1 MRIVLH
7 SGTASG
13 VIAAVQAG
21 LAGARPALSAAGWHV
36 AGGGAQG
43 ASDLLI
49 ASIALGELHPLPA
62 ARGLGDPLDH
72 QDFAIQARVQMA
84 RTIVAL
90 RPKALLLSLPEAVLW
105 CDDDMRLSALR
116 RLLSDWADDIRAVL
130 HMAHPAEALADAFAA
145 QVTLGRQ
152 AGLSAEAGIA
162 AAPEGW
168 FAAARAMQGGAS
180 YGSRASRHPSLQMPA
195 VAVDGAATAA
205 LWVRVFGA
213 DAVRARELPAG
224 GDGKP
229 VPGDVLEDLGLPAP
243 LGPLTVP
250 AARRLSPAALGQ
262 ALALNRAIAG
272 LEAAEGPVPLFLRAP
287 ILAALDDGKAGLS
300 AKDVGALT
308 ATLRPLSGAKKAPV
322 SIEPDPYFDAAPHLA
337 DLPAAMARFAAERDA
352 ARKARAAQAAA
363 PATAKARAKA
373 AAEPLSPAAEA
384 LLDAKAREVLKT
396 FAGGRFWPH
405 NEGIVGFDETEDRPP
420 FDAAPAPATNTLI
433 LGCMKN
439 EGPYI
444 LEWIAYHQAIG
455 VGHFLIF
462 TNDCSDGTDR
472 ILDRLAEM
480 GIVTHERNDE
490 WKGKSPQQA
499 ALNRAMKMDVVRRA
513 DWLIHIDVDEYI
525 NIRLGEGTMPELL
538 AAMGDAT
545 NLAMTWRLFGNG
557 GLDGIG
563 DASVIDRFT
572 GCSPTYCP
580 KPHTMW
586 GFKSMTRNAGV
597 YEKLSCHRPN
607 HLTPDGERVVKWLNG
622 SLKDATKELAQK
634 GWRNSIQSIGF
645 DAVQL
650 NHYALRS
657 RESFLIKR
665 QRGRA
670 LHVDRSIGLNYW
682 VRHDWSRNV
691 DRTILRQVP
700 RMQAAK
706 AALLADP
713 VLARLQDEALAW
725 HHAKAE
731 ELKGTEAFRALWD
744 QTREADLSDAER
756 MAYAVAEDMES

>member
-1 MRIVLH
+1 MRIVVH
-7 SGTASG
+7 SGTATG
-13 VIAAVQAG
+13 IGGAVQAALAHARGALAAERWLYPEG
-21 LAGARPALSAAGWHV
+21 LGAGGQGDLLMAALPLGEAHPLAAG
-36 AGGGAQG
+36 
-43 ASDLLI
+43 
-49 ASIALGELHPLPA
+49 
-62 ARGLGDPLDH
+62 RGLDDPVDL
-72 QDFAIQARVQMA
+72 QDFSLRA
-84 RTIVAL
+84 RTILSRQIVAQ
-90 RPKALLLSLPEAVLW
+90 RPRGLVLSLPEAALW
-105 CDDDMRLSALR
+105 CDGEERLSALH
-116 RLLSDWADDIRAVL
+116 RLLSDWSDDITAIL
-130 HMAHPAEALADAFAA
+130 HLAHPAEALADAFTA
-145 QVTLGRQ
+145 QVMLGRQ
-152 AGLSAEAGIA
+152 DGLASEAAVAADPAGWWA
-162 AAPEGW
+162 AAT
-168 FAAARAMQGGAS
+168 AARAGGKPSAT
-180 YGSRASRHPSLQMPA
+180 RHPLLALPSP
-195 VAVDGAATAA
+195 AVDGAGLAA
-205 LWVRVFGA
+205 LWARVFGA
-213 DAVRARELPAG
+213 DAVLARELPLAEAG
-224 GDGKP
+224 QP
-229 VPGDVLEDLGLPAP
+229 VPQAVLNDLALPVP
-243 LGPLTVP
+243 LDPPPL
-250 AARRLSPAALGQ
+250 AATRRPSSAALSR
-262 ALALNRAIAG
+262 ALTLNRALAGVEGPIPMALREPMLARLWDDRAG
-272 LEAAEGPVPLFLRAP
+272 LA
-287 ILAALDDGKAGLS
+287 
-300 AKDVGALT
+300 AKDVAALT
-308 ATLRPLSGAKKAPV
+308 AAIRPLSGGRKTPLVLEADDSFDPAP
-322 SIEPDPYFDAAPHLA
+322 LMA
-337 DLPAAMARFAAERDA
+337 DLPQAIARWQAERDA
-352 ARKARAAQAAA
+352 ARKARSAAMQAPTPPRASRRPA
-363 PATAKARAKA
+363 P
-373 AAEPLSPAAEA
+373 EPLSPAAETILSA
-384 LLDAKAREVLKT
+384 TAKEVLKT

-405 NEGIVGFDETEDRPP
+405 NQGIVGFDETQDRPP
-420 FDAAPAPATNTLI
+420 FDATPAPKTNTLI

-462 TNDCSDGTDR
+462 TNDCSDGTDT

-499 ALNRAMKMDVVRRA
+499 ALNKAMKLDVVKRA

-525 NIRLGEGTMPELL
+525 NIRLGDGTMPELL

-545 NLAMTWRLFGNG
+545 NLAMTWRLFGNA
-557 GLDGIG
+557 GLDGIA

-607 HLTPDGERVVKWLNG
+607 HLTSDGAKVVKWLNG

-682 VRHDWSRNV
+682 VRHDWSRNT

-725 HHAKAE
+725 HHAKAA
-731 ELKGTEAFRALWD
+731 ELKEVEAFRALWD
-744 QTREADLSDAER
+744 QTREAELTDAER